1 MIAFLEKLTKRK
13 TEVTMKGASDWQ
25 KLVGDVLDETASD
38 PDDVLDRLD
47 RLHKTTDDLSKAVEL
62 LRQRRVWAREA
73 ADGETAETDLNS
85 STEQL
90 AKFDKELEVLLAKH
104 EARLLPIE
112 RKRDL
117 AIQRISQADSSRR
130 RLIETAS
137 DPILKQA
144 ARDTDANMAALRQE
158 QSRHKLMTRGFGI
171 DRDAIL
177 KNDDPALKD
186 QAERLANGINR
197 LKGQEAEFLERAA
210 AISQASEAA
219 REQLLRPEA
228 I

>member
-1 MIAFLEKLTKRK
+1 MIEFLTKLARRK
-13 TEVTMKGASDWQ
+13 TEVLSKGASDWQ
-25 KLVGDVLDETASD
+25 KLVGEVLDETASD
-38 PDDVLDRLD
+38 PDDVLARLD

-62 LRQRRVWAREA
+62 LRQRRLWSKEA
-73 ADGETAETDLNS
+73 NDGETAETDLNNA
-85 STEQL
+85 TEQL
-90 AKFDKELEVLLAKH
+90 AKLDRELESLLEKH
-104 EARLLPIE
+104 EAKLLPIE

-171 DRDAIL
+171 DRDSIL

-197 LKGQEAEFLERAA
+197 LKGQEAEFLERAETLNR
-210 AISQASEAA
+210 ASEAA